1 MMQSPQSAQELAG
14 QQSQSPPGMG
24 APPSFAGTSGMV
36 QRVAPPIPSNV
47 VTIDAVMRLLR
58 DNAHRRF
65 RIDIEADS
73 TIAGDESQE
82 KQDRVELI
90 SAVTKLVETW
100 GPIVAAQPLMA
111 DLAGELMMFGVRG
124 FRVGRTLETV
134 IEETVEKLKEAAGQ
148 PKQPP
153 EPSPDELI
161 KAKTAQAKGQA
172 EIMKAQIE
180 AQTAQMEARA
190 KAAEVQMQA
199 QAAAQAHGQAIQQGH
214 QQAALSDQ
222 AARNDAASQM
232 MKAQIQEM
240 KFRHAVE
247 AENAPDKPTKG

>member
-1 MMQSPQSAQELAG
+1 MPPPLQV
-14 QQSQSPPGMG
+14 PPG
-24 APPSFAGTSGMV
+24 
-36 QRVAPPIPSNV
+36 V

-73 TIAGDESQE
+73 TIAADESQE
-82 KQDRVELI
+82 KRDRVEVI
-90 SAVTKLVETW
+90 SAITKLVETW
-100 GPIVAAQPLMA
+100 GPIVAAKPVMA
-111 DLAGELMMFGVRG
+111 DLAGALMMFGVRA
-124 FRVGRTLETV
+124 FRVGRSLETV
-134 IEETVEKLKEAAGQ
+134 IEETVEKIKEDAGQ
-148 PKQPP
+148 PKAPP

-190 KAAEVQMQA
+190 KAAEVQMQT
-199 QAAAQAHGQAIQQGH
+199 QAAAQAHGQALQQGH
-214 QQAALSDQ
+214 QEAALADQ

-232 MKAQIQEM
+232 MKAQVEEM
-240 KFRHAVE
+240 RFRRAVE